1 MIYPF
6 FRPLLF
12 ALDPETA
19 HGMAFASL
27 DVAARLGVVQ
37 ALVARPL
44 PSPVTAMGLQFPN
57 RIGLA
62 AGLDKNAA
70 HIDGLAALGFGFIE
84 CGTVTPRPQPG
95 NPRPRLFRVP
105 EAEALINRL
114 GFNNDGVERF
124 LDNVSRASW
133 DGILGLNIGKNFDT
147 PNARAADDYIACL
160 RAVYARASYVTVN
173 ISSPNTKG
181 LRELQSGDALAA
193 LLGVL
198 KAEQKALADR
208 HGKYTPIAVKIA
220 PDLTARGIEGI
231 ARLLVR
237 HAVDG
242 VVATNTTI
250 ERDEVKGLPRAD
262 EAGGLSGRPL
272 RARATAVVARLA
284 KALDG
289 ALPIIGVG
297 GILSG
302 ADAKEKIDA
311 GATLVQIY
319 TGLIYRGPDL
329 IAECAR
335 AIALALVTVRLTDPA
350 PRSWRGRESCHRP
363 PRPRH
368 RPDCGTR
375 RAGSPRRRH
384 AAACRHAR

>member
-19 HGMAFASL
+19 HDMAFASL
-27 DVAARLGVVQ
+27 DVAAKLGVVQ
-37 ALVARPL
+37 ALMPRAP

-57 RIGLA
+57 RVGLA

-70 HIDGLAALGFGFIE
+70 HIDGLGALGFGFIE

-95 NPRPRLFRVP
+95 NPTPRLFRLP
-105 EAEALINRL
+105 QAEALINRL
-114 GFNNDGVERF
+114 GFNNSGVERF
-124 LDNVSRASW
+124 LANVARATW
-133 DGILGLNIGKNFDT
+133 RGILGLNIGKNFDT
-147 PNARAADDYIACL
+147 PNARAVDDYLACL
-160 RAVYARASYVTVN
+160 SAVYSRASYVTVN
-173 ISSPNTKG
+173 ISSPNTRG
-181 LRELQSGDALAA
+181 LRDLQSEDALTA
-193 LLGVL
+193 LLRAL
-198 KAEQKALADR
+198 KKEQRALCDR

-220 PDLTARGIEGI
+220 PDLSPQAIEGI
-231 ARLLVR
+231 ARLLVEHR
-237 HAVDG
+237 IDG

-250 ERDEVKGLPRAD
+250 ERDRVKGMAHAEEP
-262 EAGGLSGRPL
+262 GGLSGRPL
-272 RARATAVVARLA
+272 KARSTAVIAALA

-311 GATLVQIY
+311 GATLIQIY

-329 IAECAR
+329 VAECAR
-335 AIALALVTVRLTDPA
+335 ALAA
-350 PRSWRGRESCHRP
+350 PG
-363 PRPRH
+363 
-368 RPDCGTR
+368 GATG
-375 RAGSPRRRH
+375 GS
-384 AAACRHAR
+384 

>member
-12 ALDPETA
+12 TLDPETA
-19 HGMAFASL
+19 HDMAFASL
-27 DVAARLGVVQ
+27 DVAARFGIAQ
-37 ALVARPL
+37 ALARSVP
-44 PSPVTAMGLQFPN
+44 PSPVTAMGLRFPN
-57 RIGLA
+57 RVGLA

-70 HIDGLAALGFGFIE
+70 HIDGLAAFGFGFIE

-95 NPRPRLFRVP
+95 NPKPRLFRIP

-124 LDNVSRASW
+124 LANAGRASW
-133 DGILGLNIGKNFDT
+133 RGILGLNIGKNFDT
-147 PNARAADDYIACL
+147 PNARAADDYLACF
-160 RAVYARASYVTVN
+160 RAVHARASYVTVN
-173 ISSPNTKG
+173 VSSPNTKG
-181 LRELQSGDALAA
+181 LRDLQSEEALAA
-193 LLGVL
+193 LIVAL
-198 KAEQKALADR
+198 KREQKLLADK

-220 PDLTARGIEGI
+220 PDLTAPAIAGI

-237 HAVDG
+237 HEVDG
-242 VVATNTTI
+242 VVATNTTVV
-250 ERDEVKGLPRAD
+250 RDAVRGLPHAD

-272 RARATAVVARLA
+272 RAQATAVVATLA

-329 IAECAR
+329 VAECAK
-335 AIALALVTVRLTDPA
+335 ALAA
-350 PRSWRGRESCHRP
+350 P
-363 PRPRH
+363 
-368 RPDCGTR
+368 
-375 RAGSPRRRH
+375 
-384 AAACRHAR
+384 